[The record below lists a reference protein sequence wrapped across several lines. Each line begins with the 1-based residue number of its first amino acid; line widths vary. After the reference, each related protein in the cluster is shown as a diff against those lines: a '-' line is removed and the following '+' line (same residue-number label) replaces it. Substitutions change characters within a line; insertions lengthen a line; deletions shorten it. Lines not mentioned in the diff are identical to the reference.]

1 MDTCLLEYDE
11 DCESSECLVADE
23 DRKDDLDPET
33 ESPTRVPEDDL
44 EKSWRAVDDD
54 LETSAFR
61 VPDEDLSEDLA
72 SVCLFPIELDLFPTS
87 VCLFPTELDLDDS
100 EDCLDA
106 DIDLTE
112 DFVPVRDSECLQE
125 KLLGKNDDNESWF
138 WIGWLRQTR

>member
-1 MDTCLLEYDE
+1 MFVIWFVDTCLLENDE

-33 ESPTRVPEDDL
+33 ESCVPEDDL

-72 SVCLFPIELDLFPTS
+72 SVCLFP
-87 VCLFPTELDLDDS
+87 TEVDLDDS
-100 EDCLDA
+100 DDCLDA

-112 DFVPVRDSECLQE
+112 DFVPVTDSECLMQE
-125 KLLGKNDDNESWF
+125 NDDNESCF
-138 WIGWLRQTR
+138 WIWWQRQTR